1 MNGSLVRRLEGT
13 GLQSETGCFIDTGHQ
28 IHVLYGLAN
37 GTLQQIVDSRR
48 DEYLALEGIDMH
60 QGLIGVHHLLQ
71 VDGLVAVMGEGG
83 ISVEIFVG
91 FDDVLSRS
99 LCLDDSRAENTAG
112 KVTTVGNEVDVGI
125 KVTLH
130 LLDGLPDFCDV
141 LMLEGFVD
149 AQVVIAP
156 REVGGGTGFLA
167 GTRGA
172 SDGINADI
180 LLQQVQVGGRQQCH
194 LNGSSKATRISHML
208 SLLDVFFVNLWQTVD
223 VVVIALDTEVLCE
236 VDNFHIRR
244 DGVLLEKCLAL
255 AVTEAE
261 EYDVDLVERHRVGK
275 FQISLTDESFVH
287 VTQQIS
293 CIAF

>member
-1 MNGSLVRRLEGT
+1 M
-13 GLQSETGCFIDTGHQ
+13 
-28 IHVLYGLAN
+28 Y
-37 GTLQQIVDSRR
+37 
-48 DEYLALEGIDMH
+48 

-83 ISVEIFVG
+83 ISIEVFVG

-149 AQVVIAP
+149 AQVVVAP

-180 LLQQVQVGGRQQCH
+180 FLQQVQVGGRQQCH

-223 VVVIALDTEVLCE
+223 IVVVTFDAEILCQ
-236 VDNFHIRR
+236 VDDLNISRNRVFFQ
-244 DGVLLEKCLAL
+244 ECLAL
-255 AVTEAE
+255 TVTEAE
-261 EYDVDLVERHRVGK
+261 EYHIHLIEGHLVGE
-275 FQISLTDESFVH
+275 FQIGFTCQPFMDITHQIAGVTLAIGKDNLCLGVVQQYTDEFTTRVACS
-287 VTQQIS
+287 T
-293 CIAF
+293 